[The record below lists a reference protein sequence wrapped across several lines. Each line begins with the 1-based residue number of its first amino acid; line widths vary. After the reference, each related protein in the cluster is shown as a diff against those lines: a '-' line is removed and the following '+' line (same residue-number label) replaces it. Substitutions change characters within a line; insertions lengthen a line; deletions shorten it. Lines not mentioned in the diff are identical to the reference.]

1 MAFEVDRVVLRDAS
15 TVSETL
21 ELFFKLRETEC
32 GTEGGRGGRRWSK
45 GQGLGAMTNKLWG
58 LSGMVTVMNNTKCL
72 KSEVC

>member
-1 MAFEVDRVVLRDAS
+1 MAFEVDKVVLRDAT

-45 GQGLGAMTNKLWG
+45 GQGLGAMTNKL
-58 LSGMVTVMNNTKCL
+58 
-72 KSEVC
+72 